1 VTSAGR
7 PYECR
12 FHFLPALRCHDEKA
26 GTSGPDVLYQRA
38 QLLALMVR
46 SFADGEIPE
55 GHRRQALI
63 ENIDRICTH
72 LSEKLQL
79 ADVSFLK
86 VA

>member
-1 VTSAGR
+1 
-7 PYECR
+7 
-12 FHFLPALRCHDEKA
+12 
-26 GTSGPDVLYQRA
+26 VLYQRA

-46 SFADGEIPE
+46 SFTDGEIPE